1 MLAKLGIHPIEIGI
15 ILTGAIDD
23 GYLFEADSLNLDVD
37 GSRRDVITA
46 TSTAFNLA
54 CNVRWFSAQTMP
66 TLLGKASGEALSVA
80 MEAGISNDV
89 TMPLFISRANA
100 RALAL
105 AGQLDSSALDDG
117 LSAALGAA
125 AATSSAPAATSDAAD
140 SADEK
145 PAEEEEEEEEEPEFD
160 GLSDLFG

>member
-1 MLAKLGIHPIEIGI
+1 
-15 ILTGAIDD
+15 
-23 GYLFEADSLNLDVD
+23 
-37 GSRRDVITA
+37 
-46 TSTAFNLA
+46 
-54 CNVRWFSAQTMP
+54 
-66 TLLGKASGEALSVA
+66 ALSVA
-80 MEAGISNDV
+80 MDAGISNDV
-89 TMPLFISRANA
+89 TIPLFISRANA

-125 AATSSAPAATSDAAD
+125 AATSSASAATSDAAD

-160 GLSDLFG
+160 GLGDLFG